1 MIFKKTVAVLLAACL
16 LFSVSGCKKH
26 GPSNGDKQINYS
38 LLGDPKTLDPQ
49 IASDS
54 DSVTVV
60 NALYEGLAR
69 LDAKGAAQPGAAEK
83 WESGADGAEFTFT
96 LRKGAKWSDGTPLTA
111 DDFVYAFQRAL
122 DPRTGSAACSPMF
135 CIKNARQV
143 HSGKMKPNQLGV
155 SASDNRT
162 LTVRLEYS
170 CPDFPTLTALPVF
183 MPCNEKFFVSTSGR
197 YGLENKYV
205 LGNGP
210 FEIDGI
216 YGWDHGKSLNL
227 KRADEYSGSTKPLP
241 SNVDFDL
248 TGKIFAD
255 QGAAPV
261 TSEEADKNS
270 ADPVA
275 ALKSGAVDAAPLSS
289 EEANDAKAAGCTLES
304 LQDATWGLCFNT
316 QSSPMKNRKI
326 RTAFLQAFSREKVLS
341 HLSSDTAAADNILLP
356 STEFSGQDYRSLA
369 GGSSSY
375 LHQDK
380 NSTQTLAQGL
390 SELGLSGMASVTV
403 LCPDDSNAKL
413 MLNEMIIAWNA
424 KFSNYFNMEALS
436 ETELKSRVRSGDYQI
451 ALCPLTPDGPG
462 PSGILA
468 QFRSGAAG
476 NPAGL
481 KDAVYDAL
489 LSKAETQSG
498 KAGAQLYA
506 QAEKYL
512 NQQAVFYP
520 IYYGRHYFALA
531 KGVSGIAIHS
541 FQGSIDFINAGKEQ

>member
-1 MIFKKTVAVLLAACL
+1 MILKKTVAVLLAACL
-16 LFSVSGCKKH
+16 LFSASGCKKH

-38 LLGDPKTLDPQ
+38 LSGDPKTLDPQ

-54 DSVTVV
+54 DSVTVID
-60 NALYEGLAR
+60 ALYEGLAR

-83 WESGADGAEFTFT
+83 WESSADGTEFTFT
-96 LRKGAKWSDGTPLTA
+96 LRKDAKWSNGTSLTA
-111 DDFVYAFQRAL
+111 DDFVYAFRRAL
-122 DPRTGSAACSPMF
+122 DPNTGSAACSPMF

-143 HSGKMKPNQLGV
+143 HSGKMKPEQLGV
-155 SASDNRT
+155 SASDSYT

-170 CPDFPTLTALPVF
+170 CPDFPALTALPVF
-183 MPCNEKFFVSTSGR
+183 MPCNEKFFVSTSGK

-216 YGWDHGKSLNL
+216 YGWDHGKSMNL
-227 KRADEYSGSTKPLP
+227 KRSEEYSGTVKPLP
-241 SNVDFDL
+241 ANVDFDL
-248 TGKIFAD
+248 TGK
-255 QGAAPV
+255 
-261 TSEEADKNS
+261 NS
-270 ADPVA
+270 ADPIA
-275 ALKSGAVDAAPLSS
+275 ALKSGAADAAPVSS
-289 EEANDAKAAGCTLES
+289 EETDDAKAAGCTLES

-316 QSSPMKNRKI
+316 RSSPMKNRKI

-341 HLSSDTAAADNILLP
+341 HLSADTAAADNILLP

-369 GGSSSY
+369 GGNSAY
-375 LHQDK
+375 LRQDK
-380 NSTQTLAQGL
+380 SSAQTLAQGL
-390 SELGLSGMASVTV
+390 SELGLSEMESVTV
-403 LCPDDSNAKL
+403 LCPDDPNAKL
-413 MLNEMIIAWNA
+413 MLNEMIIAWNTQ
-424 KFSNYFNMEALS
+424 FHNYFNMEALS
-436 ETELKSRVRSGDYQI
+436 ETELKSRVRSGDYQL

-462 PSGILA
+462 PSGILS

-481 KDAVYDAL
+481 KDTAYDAL
-489 LSKAETQSG
+489 LSKAEAQSG